1 MKINNVEMNILKSF
15 LDVIIPSNDDMPSG
29 KDIDLNLDNIL
40 KENQKYIKPIK
51 EIVGFMQKEPAS
63 RVMGGVLSLTEIQKI
78 DILKM
83 AEHLFPDQFG
93 IFIELIYLGY
103 YSNPEV
109 HKKINWTLDQDGRDF
124 NLTPFDDSILENI
137 SKRDP
142 FWRKA

>member
-1 MKINNVEMNILKSF
+1 LKIDNVEMNILKSF
-15 LDVIIPSNDDMPSG
+15 LEVIIPSNDDMPSA

-83 AEHLFPDQFG
+83 AEHLFPDEFV

-103 YSNPEV
+103 YSNSEV
-109 HKKINWTLDQDGRDF
+109 HKKINWTLDQDGKDF
-124 NLTPFDDSILENI
+124 KLTPFDDSILENI

>member
-1 MKINNVEMNILKSF
+1 MNILKSF
-15 LDVIIPSNDDMPSG
+15 LEVIIPSNDDMPSA

-63 RVMGGVLSLTEIQKI
+63 RVMGGVLSLNEIQKI

-83 AEHLFPDQFG
+83 AEHLFSDQFG

-109 HKKINWTLDQDGRDF
+109 HKKINWTLDQEGRDF
-124 NLTPFDDSILENI
+124 NHTPFDDSILEKI

>member
-1 MKINNVEMNILKSF
+1 MKIDNIEMNILKSF
-15 LDVIIPSNDDMPSG
+15 LEVIIPSNDDMPSA

-40 KENQKYIKPIK
+40 KENQKYIKPTK
-51 EIVGFMQKEPAS
+51 EIVAFLQREPAA

-83 AEHLFPDQFG
+83 AEHLFSDEFG

-109 HKKINWTLDQDGRDF
+109 QKKINWTLDQDKKDF
-124 NLTPFDDSILENI
+124 HLTPFDDSILDNI

-142 FWRKA
+142 FWRKI

>member
-1 MKINNVEMNILKSF
+1 MNILKSF
-15 LDVIIPSNDDMPSG
+15 LDVIIPSNDDMHSG

>member
-1 MKINNVEMNILKSF
+1 MTINNIEMNILESF
-15 LDVIIPSNDDMPSG
+15 LEVIIPSNDDMPSA

-40 KENQKYIKPIK
+40 KENQKYIKPTK
-51 EIVGFMQKEPAS
+51 EIISFIEKEPAS

-83 AEHLFPDQFG
+83 AEHLFSDQFG

-103 YSNPEV
+103 YSNLEV
-109 HKKINWTLDQDGRDF
+109 QKKINWTFDQDSKDF
-124 NLTPFDDSILENI
+124 NIIPFDDSILEKI

>member
-1 MKINNVEMNILKSF
+1 MNILESF
-15 LDVIIPSNDDMPSG
+15 LEVIIPSNDDMPSA

-40 KENQKYIKPIK
+40 KENQKYIKPTK
-51 EIVGFMQKEPAS
+51 EIISFIEKEPAS

-83 AEHLFPDQFG
+83 AEHLFSDQFG

-103 YSNPEV
+103 YSYLEV
-109 HKKINWTLDQDGRDF
+109 QKKINWTFDQDSKDF
-124 NLTPFDDSILENI
+124 NIIPFDDSILEKI

>member
-29 KDIDLNLDNIL
+29 KDINLNLDNIL

-109 HKKINWTLDQDGRDF
+109 HKKINWTLDQDGKDF
-124 NLTPFDDSILENI
+124 NLTSFDDSILENI

>member
-1 MKINNVEMNILKSF
+1 MKIDNVEMNILKSF
-15 LDVIIPSNDDMPSG
+15 LEVIIPSNDDMPSA
-29 KDIDLNLDNIL
+29 KDIDLNLDKIL
-40 KENQKYIKPIK
+40 KENQKYIKPTK
-51 EIVGFMQKEPAS
+51 EIISFMEREPAS

-83 AEHLFPDQFG
+83 AEHLFSDQFG

-109 HKKINWTLDQDGRDF
+109 HKKINWTLDQEGRDF
-124 NLTPFDDSILENI
+124 NHTPFDDSILEKI

>member
-1 MKINNVEMNILKSF
+1 MTINNIEMNILESF
-15 LDVIIPSNDDMPSG
+15 LEVIIPSNDDMPSA

-40 KENQKYIKPIK
+40 KENQKYIKPTK
-51 EIVGFMQKEPAS
+51 EIISFIEREPAS

-83 AEHLFPDQFG
+83 AEHLFSDQFG

-103 YSNPEV
+103 YSNLEV
-109 HKKINWTLDQDGRDF
+109 QKKINWTFDQDSKDF
-124 NLTPFDDSILENI
+124 NIIPFDDSILEKI

>member
-1 MKINNVEMNILKSF
+1 MNILKSF
-15 LDVIIPSNDDMPSG
+15 LEVIIPSNDDMPSA

-83 AEHLFPDQFG
+83 AEHLFSDQFG

-103 YSNPEV
+103 YSNLEV
-109 HKKINWTLDQDGRDF
+109 QKKINWTFDQDSKDF
-124 NLTPFDDSILENI
+124 NIIPFDDSILEKI

>member
-29 KDIDLNLDNIL
+29 KDINLNLDNIL

-83 AEHLFPDQFG
+83 AEHLFPDQFV

-109 HKKINWTLDQDGRDF
+109 HKKINWTLDQDGKDF
-124 NLTPFDDSILENI
+124 NLTSFDDSILENI

>member
-1 MKINNVEMNILKSF
+1 MKIDNVEINILKSF
-15 LDVIIPSNDDMPSG
+15 LEVIIPSNDDMPSA

-83 AEHLFPDQFG
+83 AEHLFPDEFG

-103 YSNPEV
+103 YSNLEV
-109 HKKINWTLDQDGRDF
+109 HKKINWTLDQEGRDF
-124 NLTPFDDSILENI
+124 NHTPFDDSILEKI